1 MLARVHTLI
10 SASTCLFTSP
20 MPSLRSAN
28 RNSEAVMLPLLS
40 ASSALSSDFSS
51 LADLNESRMPAKDVG
66 SFSPLRPNLAWKPSW
81 FFTLPFAPCSSR
93 YAFTSSM
100 S

>member
-40 ASSALSSDFSS
+40 ASSAL
-51 LADLNESRMPAKDVG
+51 K
-66 SFSPLRPNLAWKPSW
+66 
-81 FFTLPFAPCSSR
+81 TCCTPCC
-93 YAFTSSM
+93 FTSDSNILTACCAVLVRTAA
-100 S
+100 